1 MRKLT
6 IEDLELKGRKL
17 LLRVDFNVPVQEGRV
32 ADDQRIVAA
41 LPTIRYALDHGAS
54 VILMSHLG
62 RPKDEPSPEFSLRP
76 VRDALAGHL
85 GREVAFA
92 EDCVGPAAEQAA
104 AGLRPG
110 GLLLLEN
117 LRFHAGEKKP
127 DREPDFAERLAA
139 HGDAYCNDAFGTA
152 HRAHASMVAVAERFD
167 RRAAGYL
174 MAKEIDYFDRA
185 LSNPQRPFVT
195 ILGGAKVGD
204 KIQLIDNLLRKVD
217 TLLVGGAMAYTFLRS
232 QGADVGTSRVEEDRL
247 GLARD
252 ILDRAGREGV
262 EILLPRDH
270 VCGREFEAQTELQVT
285 EGRDIPAG
293 FMGLDIGPSTVE
305 AFAGKIRQAGTLV
318 WNGPMGVFEWERFA
332 TGTMAVAR
340 ACVESGA
347 LSIVGGGDSAAAARK
362 SGLADRFSHISTG
375 GGASLELLE
384 GKSLPGVAVLTDK

>member
-6 IEDLELKGRKL
+6 IEDLELDGRKL
-17 LLRVDFNVPVQEGRV
+17 LVRVDFNVPIQDGNV

-41 LPTIRYALDHGAS
+41 LPTIRYALDQGAAL
-54 VILMSHLG
+54 ILMSHLG
-62 RPKDEPSPEFSLRP
+62 RPKGEPSPEFSLRP
-76 VRDALAGHL
+76 VRDCLAGHL
-85 GREVAFA
+85 GREVAFV
-92 EDCVGPAAEQAA
+92 EDCVGPAAEKAA

-110 GLLLLEN
+110 DVLLLEN

-127 DREPDFAERLAA
+127 DKEPDFSARLAA
-139 HGDAYCNDAFGTA
+139 LGDAYCNDAFGTA
-152 HRAHASMVAVAERFD
+152 HRAHASMVAVAEAFE

-174 MAKEIDYFDRA
+174 LAKEIDYFDRA
-185 LSNPQRPFVT
+185 LSDPQRPFVT

-204 KIQLIDNLLRKVD
+204 KIQLIENLLQKVD
-217 TLLVGGAMAYTFLRS
+217 TLLIGGAMAYTFLRA

-247 GLARD
+247 DLARE
-252 ILDRAGREGV
+252 ILDQAGRKDV

-270 VCGREFEAQTELQVT
+270 VCGREFDAETELLVT
-285 EGRDIPAG
+285 EGREIPAG
-293 FMGLDIGPSTVE
+293 FMGLDIGPTTI
-305 AFAGKIRQAGTLV
+305 AAYAAKIMKAGTLV

-340 ACVESGA
+340 ASVESDA
-347 LSIVGGGDSAAAARK
+347 LSIVGGGDSAAAARR

-384 GKSLPGVAVLTDK
+384 GKTLPGVAVLTDQ